1 MKLKKLFISQPMK
14 GKTDDE
20 IVEERMDLLAKAER
34 LSGGHLL
41 EEIDSFF
48 VGAPKNKDNVVTE
61 PVWWLGKSLMKLSEA
76 DFAIFGDNWQNFNG
90 CIIEHEVCERYGIQ
104 ILKD

>member
-1 MKLKKLFISQPMK
+1 MKKLFISQPMK

-20 IVEERMDLLAKAER
+20 IVKER
-34 LSGGHLL
+34 LALIAEAKELAGEHLL
-41 EEIDSFF
+41 EDIDSFF
-48 VGAPKNKDNVVTE
+48 TDAPKNKDNIVTE

-76 DFAIFGDNWQNFNG
+76 DVAIFGDNWQNFNG
-90 CIIEHEVCERYGIQ
+90 CVIEHEVCERYGIK